1 MAWRE
6 TTKSQPLRLCDGSVL
21 EVWLKA
27 MHTGS
32 TAMKFLPILL
42 ALFLTAPLL
51 HAQKGGGTGGTG
63 GGNRNN
69 QNQQNNQGTTPSA
82 TPTPTNIPMWRCNL
96 PGGSYSVALRAIVSV
111 SSHEYLV
118 DGVARVTE
126 VNIDT
131 VGNALAR
138 FYYIE
143 PTTPN
148 SPIGLGQATIDKAQQ
163 LLQEGA
169 ARTGQDVWQKVI
181 KNYPTTTHAHTIEY
195 RVADKDTLSRLYTS
209 AESSLRLNRNAVF
222 DGTTT
227 TDTDPTQT
235 PNPTIPNN

>member
-1 MAWRE
+1 
-6 TTKSQPLRLCDGSVL
+6 
-21 EVWLKA
+21 
-27 MHTGS
+27 
-32 TAMKFLPILL
+32 MKFLPV
-42 ALFLTAPLL
+42 LFLCLGLSAPLL
-51 HAQKGGGTGGTG
+51 HAQGKPGG
-63 GGNRNN
+63 RNN
-69 QNQQNNQGTTPSA
+69 PVTNTPAPGSTPGA
-82 TPTPTNIPMWRCNL
+82 TPAPTNILMWRCNL

-148 SPIGLGQATIDKAQQ
+148 SPIGLGTATIEKAQQ

-195 RVADKDTLSRLYTS
+195 RVADKNTLSALYTS
-209 AESSLRLNRNAVF
+209 AEGALRLNQNTVF
-222 DGTTT
+222 DGSSSSQ
-227 TDTDPTQT
+227 TDPTAPPQPPNT
-235 PNPTIPNN
+235 P

>member
-1 MAWRE
+1 
-6 TTKSQPLRLCDGSVL
+6 
-21 EVWLKA
+21 
-27 MHTGS
+27 
-32 TAMKFLPILL
+32 MKFLPILL

-51 HAQKGGGTGGTG
+51 HAQKQGGGAG
-63 GGNRNN
+63 RNN
-69 QNQQNNQGTTPSA
+69 QNKNQNNTPSATPSA

-118 DGVARVTE
+118 DGIARVTE

-143 PTTPN
+143 PSTPN

-163 LLQEGA
+163 MLQDGA
-169 ARTGQDVWQKVI
+169 ARTGQDVWQKVV

-195 RVADKDTLSRLYTS
+195 RVADKDTLSKLYTS

-222 DGTTT
+222 DGTNTT
-227 TDTDPTQT
+227 QTDPTQT
-235 PNPTIPNN
+235 PNPNIPSN

>member
-1 MAWRE
+1 MKRLL
-6 TTKSQPLRLCDGSVL
+6 PLLFLC
-21 EVWLKA
+21 
-27 MHTGS
+27 
-32 TAMKFLPILL
+32 
-42 ALFLTAPLL
+42 LTAPFL
-51 HAQKGGGTGGTG
+51 HAQGKTGG
-63 GGNRNN
+63 
-69 QNQQNNQGTTPSA
+69 QNNPQQTGNTPAASPA
-82 TPTPTNIPMWRCNL
+82 PTNILMWRCNL

-131 VGNALAR
+131 MGNALAR

-143 PTTPN
+143 PTAPT

-169 ARTGQDVWQKVI
+169 ARSGQDVWQKVI

-195 RVADKDTLSRLYTS
+195 RVTDKATLSALYTS
-209 AESSLRLNRNAVF
+209 AEGALRLNRNTVF
-222 DGTTT
+222 DGTSSTCLLYT
-227 TDTDPTQT
+227 SDAADE
-235 PNPTIPNN
+235 

>member
-1 MAWRE
+1 
-6 TTKSQPLRLCDGSVL
+6 
-21 EVWLKA
+21 
-27 MHTGS
+27 
-32 TAMKFLPILL
+32 MKFLPIVFLCL
-42 ALFLTAPLL
+42 AAPLL
-51 HAQKGGGTGGTG
+51 HAQRPGGATG
-63 GGNRNN
+63 GGGGGR
-69 QNQQNNQGTTPSA
+69 QNGQQTDPNTPAA
-82 TPTPTNIPMWRCNL
+82 TPTPTSIPMWRCNL

-131 VGNALAR
+131 QGNALVR

-143 PTTPN
+143 PTAPS

-169 ARTGQDVWQKVI
+169 ARSGQDVWQKVV
-181 KNYPTTTHAHTIEY
+181 KSYPTTTHSHTIEY
-195 RVADKDTLSRLYTS
+195 RVADKDTLTRLYTS
-209 AESSLRLNRNAVF
+209 AETALRMSRNSVF

-227 TDTDPTQT
+227 TTTDPLQT
-235 PNPTIPNN
+235 PTPTVP

>member
-1 MAWRE
+1 
-6 TTKSQPLRLCDGSVL
+6 
-21 EVWLKA
+21 
-27 MHTGS
+27 
-32 TAMKFLPILL
+32 MKFLPILL

-51 HAQKGGGTGGTG
+51 HAQKQGGGAG
-63 GGNRNN
+63 RNN
-69 QNQQNNQGTTPSA
+69 QNQNQNNTPSATPSA

-118 DGVARVTE
+118 DGIARVTE

-143 PTTPN
+143 PSTPN

-163 LLQEGA
+163 MLQDGA
-169 ARTGQDVWQKVI
+169 ARTGQDVWQKVV

-195 RVADKDTLSRLYTS
+195 RVADKDTLSKLYTS

-222 DGTTT
+222 DGTNTT
-227 TDTDPTQT
+227 QTDPTQT
-235 PNPTIPNN
+235 PNPNIPSN

>member
-1 MAWRE
+1 
-6 TTKSQPLRLCDGSVL
+6 
-21 EVWLKA
+21 
-27 MHTGS
+27 
-32 TAMKFLPILL
+32 MKFLPFVLL
-42 ALFLTAPLL
+42 LCFTGPLV
-51 HAQKGGGTGGTG
+51 HAQKP
-63 GGNRNN
+63 RNPAAPAAPTN
-69 QNQQNNQGTTPSA
+69 PGA
-82 TPTPTNIPMWRCNL
+82 TPGATPAPTNIPMWRCNL

-118 DGVARVTE
+118 DGAVRVTE

-148 SPIGLGQATIDKAQQ
+148 SPVTGLGAATIDKAQQ

-169 ARTGQDVWQKVI
+169 ARTGQDVWQKVV

-195 RVADKDTLSRLYTS
+195 RVADKDTLTRLYTS
-209 AESSLRLNRNAVF
+209 AESALRLNRNSVF

-227 TDTDPTQT
+227 TQTDPTVTPT
-235 PNPTIPNN
+235 PNVPSN